1 MRLYSFEVQGKAKF
15 GVESG
20 GYLIDLGTDSSAP
33 SDMLSFLRAGN
44 SALDVARQVMKAPV
58 GQSYA
63 LDAVRILTPIQRPGK
78 ILCSGLNYRS
88 HLDENPGAVLPES
101 PFFFAKLP
109 NTVIGPGQPI
119 ILPKQ
124 SQQVDYEVEF
134 AVVIGRPAPRGT
146 SPDHILDYVFGYTLL
161 HDVSARDVQ
170 FKDNQITLG
179 KNFDTFTPI
188 GPCIVTKDE
197 LPDANNVK
205 LRSYLNGQ
213 LMQDGSTHDWVFP
226 LPRLLTAVTD
236 VMSLEP
242 GDIISTGTP
251 GGVGY
256 FRQPQ
261 VFLQSGDVVV
271 IEAEG
276 IGCLENPVWPA
287 HN

>member
-1 MRLYSFEVQGKAKF
+1 MRLYTFDAQGKTRIGVEAGDGLIDLAADSTF
-15 GVESG
+15 PQDMIGLLRAGDVALSAARRLVESG
-20 GYLIDLGTDSSAP
+20 SAP
-33 SDMLSFLRAGN
+33 HYPF
-44 SALDVARQVMKAPV
+44 
-58 GQSYA
+58 
-63 LDAVRILTPIQRPGK
+63 DAVRILAPIPRPGK

-88 HLDENPGAVLPES
+88 HLDENPDAVLPES

-109 NTVIGPGQPI
+109 NTVIGPGEAI
-119 ILPKQ
+119 ILPEQ

-134 AVVIGRPAPRGT
+134 AVVIGKPAPRGT
-146 SPDHILDYVFGYTLL
+146 SLGHIMSCVFGYTLL

-170 FKDNQITLG
+170 FRDNQITLG
-179 KNFDTFTPI
+179 KNFDTFAPI
-188 GPCIVTKDE
+188 GPCIVTKEEIAD
-197 LPDANNVK
+197 LDNVK
-205 LRSYLNGQ
+205 LRSYINDQ
-213 LMQDGSTHDWVFP
+213 MMQDGSTSDWVFP

-261 VFLQSGDVVV
+261 VFLKSGDVVV

-276 IGCLENPVWPA
+276 IGKLENPVLA
-287 HN
+287 ASS